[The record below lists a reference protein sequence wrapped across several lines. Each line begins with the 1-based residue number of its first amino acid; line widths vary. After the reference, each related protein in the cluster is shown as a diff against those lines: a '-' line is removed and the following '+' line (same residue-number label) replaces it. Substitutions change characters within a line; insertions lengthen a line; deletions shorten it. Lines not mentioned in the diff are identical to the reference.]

1 MTTDDEIS
9 ISTLR
14 AVAQAHLG
22 SAAGELPNTPELR
35 TVLGK
40 EFGMPGHAAAG
51 EGDLARAALD
61 LLRQDP
67 AFAEPIQLM
76 SSQAGEPASRQ
87 RYLEPLTI
95 AGLAR
100 FETRDFVPRS
110 LGIVCSPSLREASL
124 VPRTHVTSFTDNGA
138 RMSTLASRGFVSL
151 CLDEGK
157 TAALQP
163 EIFDKVSGYLGRW
176 IDRA

>member
-40 EFGMPGHAAAG
+40 EFGRPGHAAAS

-95 AGLAR
+95 AL
-100 FETRDFVPRS
+100 T
-110 LGIVCSPSLREASL
+110 
-124 VPRTHVTSFTDNGA
+124 
-138 RMSTLASRGFVSL
+138 
-151 CLDEGK
+151 
-157 TAALQP
+157 TAALLALQTGVKFKRDHTGKWSLELEKKSSSDSTLKLLVQHLLP
-163 EIFDKVSGYLGRW
+163 FLGK
-176 IDRA
+176 